1 MIDCVVVMKL
11 KAGEEMLA
19 VIHNESSGVVKLQYP
34 HYVKFNPLNNTVA
47 MVPYCPLSDE
57 TFFVFDRNQIQFL
70 VTANN
75 DITTKFLNMVD
86 AMSTYKLSESMD
98 DEEENAS
105 VYQPVIEGNS
115 TIH

>member
-19 VIHNESSGVVKLQYP
+19 VIHNESSGIVKLQHP

-57 TFFVFDRNQIQFL
+57 TFFEFDRSQIQFL
-70 VTANN
+70 VTANT

-86 AMSTYKLSESMD
+86 ALSNVKLSESL
-98 DEEENAS
+98 DEDHNTS
-105 VYQPVIEGNS
+105 LYQAVIEGNS
-115 TIH
+115 TVH